1 MSTFDWEWQDGD
13 DSELEDAAWQDGRL
27 SMHPEMRLMYADL
40 RSALWE
46 EMEVHDEPSLLLVE
60 SVHNWSVRL
69 HNLGVLSAEEYD
81 DAQELLAEA
90 GTRTEML

>member
-1 MSTFDWEWQDGD
+1 MTTFDKEWQDGD
-13 DSELEDAAWQDGRL
+13 DSAREDAAWQDGRL
-27 SMHPEMRLMYADL
+27 SMHADMRSMYNDL

-46 EMEVHDEPSLLLVE
+46 EMEVHEEPSLLLVE

-69 HNLGVLSAEEYD
+69 HSMGILDAEQYD

-90 GTRTEML
+90 GGRTEME